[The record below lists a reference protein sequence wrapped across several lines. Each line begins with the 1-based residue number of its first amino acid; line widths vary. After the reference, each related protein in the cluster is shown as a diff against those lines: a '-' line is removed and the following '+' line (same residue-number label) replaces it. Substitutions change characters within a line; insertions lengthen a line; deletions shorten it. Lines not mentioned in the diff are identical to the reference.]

1 MYGTPR
7 TNFNIGRD
15 IPPPRQRDKHCA
27 MAVSPETFV
36 AEWGDALAKGQASLF
51 VGSGVSLEAGYGSWS
66 DLLETCARELRIKLH
81 RLDDLAMVAQH
92 YVNQG
97 GNRGAELRQ
106 TVRDSLR
113 PAPDDRLPRSLRI
126 LARSPLRTIWTTN
139 YDQLIEQAWK
149 QQGLHLDVK
158 RNQAD
163 FNVAPPPW
171 ADGTLYKMHG
181 CVGDLDNIVIAK
193 DHYDQYAAS
202 REGFFT
208 ALAADLIGKRML
220 FLGFGHR
227 DPNLAIM
234 FSTLRRIF
242 GNGAARHFSLARRP
256 KAEPTEDQDD
266 VDRRFDLWVQDWEV
280 RYGVKFVEVTNW
292 DEVPALLERV
302 ELRTVRG
309 SVLISGS
316 LPEDASDAERELP
329 RTVAQEVAGL
339 LPGEGFRLVSGFGLI
354 IGSAAISGLLG
365 ALNKTGQPSLRLD
378 RHMLLRPFPQPAPG
392 EAPDPGVW
400 KAWRQEIV
408 SRAGATVII
417 AGAKREADG
426 TLSVGDGVMEE
437 FRMTLDTGRV
447 PIPIGATGHAAAR
460 AWTAMQTEL
469 ARWPWYPKDAFR
481 TLNDASVQPP
491 ALAKAVQDIL
501 RASRKSA

>member
-1 MYGTPR
+1 
-7 TNFNIGRD
+7 
-15 IPPPRQRDKHCA
+15 
-27 MAVSPETFV
+27 MAVSVNTFV

-51 VGSGVSLEAGYGSWS
+51 VGSGLSLEAGYGSWS
-66 DLLETCARELRIKLH
+66 DLLETCAKELRIKLH

-92 YVNQG
+92 YLNQG

-106 TVRDSLR
+106 AVRDSLG
-113 PAPDDRLPRSLRI
+113 PVPDDRLPRSLRI
-126 LARSPLRTIWTTN
+126 LARSHLRTIWTTN

-149 QQGLHLDVK
+149 QQGLYLDVK

-181 CVGDLDNIVIAK
+181 CAGDLDNIVIAK
-193 DHYDQYAAS
+193 DHYDQYATS

-234 FSTLRRIF
+234 FSTLRRMF
-242 GNGAARHFSLARRP
+242 GNGSARHFSLARRP
-256 KAEPTEDQDD
+256 RAEPSEDQEE

-292 DEVPALLERV
+292 DEVPGLLERV
-302 ELRTVRG
+302 ELRTVRD

-316 LPEDASDAERELP
+316 LPEDATPAERKVPEA
-329 RTVAQEVAGL
+329 VATAVAGL
-339 LPGEGFRLVSGFGLI
+339 LPGQGFRLVSGFGLTV
-354 IGSAAISGLLG
+354 GSAAISGLLA
-365 ALNKTGQPSLRLD
+365 ALNRNGQPSVRLD
-378 RHMLLRPFPQPAPG
+378 RHVLLRPFPQPAPG
-392 EAPDPGVW
+392 AATDPALW
-400 KAWRQEIV
+400 AAWRQDMV
-408 SRAGATVII
+408 NCAGATVII

-426 TLSVGDGVMEE
+426 TLSVADGVMDE
-437 FRMTLDTGRV
+437 FKMTLDTGRV
-447 PIPIGATGHAAAR
+447 PIPVGATGHAAAR
-460 AWTAMQTEL
+460 TWTAMQGEL
-469 ARWPWYPKDAFR
+469 AQWPWYPRDAFR
-481 TLNDASVQPP
+481 TLNDASVQPA

-501 RASRKSA
+501 RAFRKSHTP